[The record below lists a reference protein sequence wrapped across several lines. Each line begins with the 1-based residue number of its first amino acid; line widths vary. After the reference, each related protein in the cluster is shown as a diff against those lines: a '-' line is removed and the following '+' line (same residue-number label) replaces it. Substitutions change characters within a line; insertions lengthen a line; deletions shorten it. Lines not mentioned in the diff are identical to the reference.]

1 MGEAATG
8 TGAAAR
14 EARRQKFAEQ
24 HLSQALNGVTL
35 ALEGHGF
42 ELTSGPIIAR
52 SEHFEITI
60 TQREVEPRSNII
72 VPAPFG
78 GGR

>member
-35 ALEGHGF
+35 ALEGHCF

-60 TQREVEPRSNII
+60 RQLEAKPSLI

-78 GGR
+78 GR